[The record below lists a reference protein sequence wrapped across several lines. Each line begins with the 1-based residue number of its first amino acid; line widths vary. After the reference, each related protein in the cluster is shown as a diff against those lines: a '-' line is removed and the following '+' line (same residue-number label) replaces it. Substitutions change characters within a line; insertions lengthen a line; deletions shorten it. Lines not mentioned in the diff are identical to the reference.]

1 MLNKYTEFLTES
13 RIISLIIEGNLQ
25 CSGDF
30 LNKIQSF
37 KDKNLVAKILFDTFS
52 KETYIG
58 DDLKQNFIDLSDKDD
73 TISFLSDKKADNI
86 SDDSNPF
93 SVKGRSDVKVGRF
106 AKALLSDKNFISYT
120 GLASS
125 VAKLKDKDFEDFV
138 NLYKAATVKE
148 DHKFELVNGENIRK
162 YYDYNNYAFKERG
175 TLGSSCMK
183 HEECQDY
190 FDIYVKNP
198 KVCSLLV
205 YLNGSGEVLG
215 RALVW
220 KLSKAPGSEYFMD
233 RIYTNN
239 DSDVI
244 KFTNYADEKGWMY
257 RYRQNCD
264 NYDALVFKYKGQN
277 IVGEIQVDL
286 SKSDFDQYP
295 FLDTLCCLNREKKY
309 LSNRAFKGVEFLNG
323 TDGESSECFDCDGS
337 GEESNSCSECEG
349 IGSIE
354 CSKCEGDGCKKCDDE
369 GTVDCKSC
377 NGTGDGPC
385 TGCVGDYE
393 FRIKTIEEAPNRWG
407 VSKDQVEKELER
419 LKDERLEKKS
429 KKKKK

>member
-106 AKALLSDKNFISYT
+106 AKSLLSDKNFISYT

-220 KLSKAPGSEYFMD
+220 KLSKTPGSEYFMD

-354 CSKCEGDGCKKCDDE
+354 CSKCEGDGCKKCDEE

-419 LKDERLEKKS
+419 LKAERLEKKS

>member
-37 KDKNLVAKILFDTFS
+37 KDKNLVAKILFDVFS
-52 KETYIG
+52 AEVYIG

-86 SDDSNPF
+86 SDDSSPF

-106 AKALLSDKNFISYT
+106 AKALLTDKNFISYT
-120 GLASS
+120 GLATS
-125 VAKLKDKDFEDFV
+125 VAKLKDKDYEDFV

-148 DHKFELVNGENIRK
+148 DHKFELVNGEKIRK

-220 KLSKAPGSEYFMD
+220 KLSKTPGSDYFMD

-239 DSDVI
+239 DSDII

-257 RYRQNCD
+257 KYRQNCD
-264 NYDALVFKYKGQN
+264 NYDALVFKNKGQN
-277 IVGEIQVDL
+277 IIGEIQVDL
-286 SKSDFDQYP
+286 TKSDFDQYP
-295 FLDTLCCLNREKKY
+295 FLDTLCCLNRSKKY
-309 LSNRAFKGVEFLNG
+309 LSNKAFAGVEFLND
-323 TDGESSECFDCDGS
+323 TEGEASECYSCGGS
-337 GEESNSCSECEG
+337 GEESSNCPDCEG
-349 IGSIE
+349 NGDID
-354 CSKCEGDGCKKCDDE
+354 CPKCKGDGCKKCGDD
-369 GTVDCKSC
+369 GSVKCKSC
-377 NGTGDGPC
+377 DGTGDGPC
-385 TGCVGDYE
+385 TECVGDYE
-393 FRIKTIEEAPNRWG
+393 YRLKTIEEAPNRWG
-407 VSKDQVEKELER
+407 VSKEQIEKELER
-419 LKDERLEKKS
+419 LKIERLEKKS
-429 KKKKK
+429 KKKK

>member
-125 VAKLKDKDFEDFV
+125 VAKLKDKDYEDFV

-190 FDIYVKNP
+190 FDIYVKNT

-220 KLSKAPGSEYFMD
+220 KLSKTPGSEYFMD

-309 LSNRAFKGVEFLNG
+309 LSNKAFKGVEFLNG
-323 TDGESSECFDCDGS
+323 TDGESSECFDCGGS
-337 GEESNSCSECEG
+337 GEESNSCSECDG
-349 IGSIE
+349 VGSID

-419 LKDERLEKKS
+419 LKTERLEKKS

>member
-1 MLNKYTEFLTES
+1 MINKYTEFLTES
-13 RIISLIIEGNLQ
+13 QIISLIIEGNLQ

-30 LNKIQSF
+30 LSKIQSF

-52 KETYIG
+52 TEIYIG

-125 VAKLKDKDFEDFV
+125 VAKLKDKDYEDFV
-138 NLYKAATVKE
+138 NLYKAATVKQ
-148 DHKFELVNGENIRK
+148 DHKFELVNGEKIRK

-175 TLGSSCMK
+175 TLGNSCMK
-183 HEECQDY
+183 HEECQNY
-190 FDIYVKNP
+190 FDIYAKNP

-205 YLNGSGEVLG
+205 YLNGNGEVLG
-215 RALVW
+215 RAIVW
-220 KLSKAPGSEYFMD
+220 KLSKTPGSEYFMD

-239 DSDVI
+239 DSDAI

-257 RYRQNCD
+257 KYKQSCD
-264 NYDALVFKYKGQN
+264 NIESLIFKYKGKN
-277 IVGEIQVDL
+277 IIGEIQVDL
-286 SKSDFDQYP
+286 TKSDFDQYP
-295 FLDTLCCLNREKKY
+295 FLDTLYCLDREKKY
-309 LSNRAFKGVEFLNG
+309 LSNKAFKGVEFLND
-323 TDGESSECFDCDGS
+323 TDGDSAECWSCDGS
-337 GEESNSCSECEG
+337 GEGSDDCSECDG

-377 NGTGDGPC
+377 NGTGNGPC
-385 TGCVGDYE
+385 DSCVDEY
-393 FRIKTIEEAPNRWG
+393 KTFLIELLTNPTKFG
-407 VSKDQVEKELER
+407 LTKDQVESEIQKLR
-419 LKDERLEKKS
+419 SEKLKS
-429 KKKKK
+429 KKKK